1 MKEYNYPM
9 ITTLVHVH
17 VKEDCIQS
25 FIEASLTNSRNSMK
39 EIGNCRF
46 DVLQSAEDPSL
57 FVLYE
62 AYETAAQAAAH
73 KTTAHYALWRD
84 TVAPMME
91 EPRKGIPYIGL

>member
-1 MKEYNYPM
+1 MKEYNCSM

-17 VKEDCIQS
+17 VKEAFIQS
-25 FIEASLTNSRNSMK
+25 FIEASLANSRESMK

-46 DVLQSAEDPSL
+46 DILQSAEDSSR

-62 AYETAAQAAAH
+62 AYETAAHAAAH
-73 KTTAHYALWRD
+73 KTTAHYAQWRD